1 MEKTKSSEPMIYE
14 KYEALLN
21 GIIPSEYKDHILYD
35 KISLLTKQNSMLE
48 NTILSLRHEL
58 SNLIA
63 RQDRLNTNQEV
74 KSPKYVSVSSALKKS
89 LEVSEFEISQFAELH
104 SRALDAV
111 KYSEEGFMKLVDKM
125 KSKLFP
131 PNKKLLEFMGSVL
144 DQVQEIRTQLAAIHN
159 YVTILEYNEKA
170 LRDSLNCK
178 EDWPSKSRSH
188 SATRIDQ
195 FEQPEK
201 IITKKYTRTLIIDSP
216 STKNSIDFKPDELQ
230 GRISTLKIALGK
242 MRNQRDSIEIDNQ
255 KMLLQLKQAKEQLA
269 LCEENA
275 AAREVAYKNKIKN
288 LTSLIS
294 TLKTQAYNV

>member
-1 MEKTKSSEPMIYE
+1 MEKTKINEPMIYE

-21 GIIPSEYKDHILYD
+21 GIVPADYKDHILYD

-48 NTILSLRHEL
+48 NTILCLRHEL

-74 KSPKYVSVSSALKKS
+74 KSHKYTSVSSALKKS
-89 LEVSEFEISQFAELH
+89 LEVTEFEVSQFAEIH

-111 KYSEEGFMKLVDKM
+111 KTSEDGFMKLVDKM

-131 PNKKLLEFMGSVL
+131 PNRKLVDFMGSVL
-144 DQVQEIRTQLAAIHN
+144 DQVQEIRSQLASIHN

-178 EDWPSKSRSH
+178 EDWPLKGRSH
-188 SATRIDQ
+188 SVTRIDQ

-201 IITKKYTRTLIIDSP
+201 IVTKKYTRTLIIDSP
-216 STKNSIDFKPDELQ
+216 STKNSIEFKPDELH

-242 MRNQRDSIEIDNQ
+242 MKNQRDSIEIDNQ

-269 LCEENA
+269 LCEENS

-288 LTSLIS
+288 LTSLVN
-294 TLKTQAYNV
+294 TLKSQVY